1 MINRKLLALSLVGA
15 TVLAGCGNNN
25 SDDKTAPVEP
35 VAEYQV
41 TVTNLTNAQPMSEV
55 AIVLHETGY
64 RAWVGGQAASVELE
78 HMAESGNPQPL
89 IDQAVADA
97 SYLQHGVNPAI
108 LKPGESA
115 EINLSVYEAST
126 DTRISGFTMLVNTN
140 DAFTGLNNVSLA
152 ALAVGQSVSYRS
164 NVYDAGTER
173 NTEVAGSIPGPADT
187 TADSGNFSAV
197 RDDFQNKVALHSGV
211 VTADDG
217 LTGSVLTSVHKF
229 DNPAMSIK
237 ITRMR

>member
-15 TVLAGCGNNN
+15 AVLAGCGNNN
-25 SDDKTAPVEP
+25 SDDKTAP

-41 TVTNLTNAQPMSEV
+41 TVTNLTNAQPMSPV

-64 RAWVGGQAASVELE
+64 RAWVGGQVASVELE

-89 IDQAVADA
+89 VDQAIADA
-97 SYLQHGVNPAI
+97 SYLEHGVNPGI
-108 LKPGESA
+108 LMPGASA
-115 EINLSVYEAST
+115 EINLSAASF

-152 ALAVGQSVSYRS
+152 SLAVGQSVSYRS
-164 NVYDAGTER
+164 NVYDAGTEK
-173 NTEVAGSIPGPADT
+173 NTEAAGTIPGPADT
-187 TADSGNFSAV
+187 TENSGEFSAV
-197 RDDFQNKVALHSGV
+197 RDDFLNKVALHSGV